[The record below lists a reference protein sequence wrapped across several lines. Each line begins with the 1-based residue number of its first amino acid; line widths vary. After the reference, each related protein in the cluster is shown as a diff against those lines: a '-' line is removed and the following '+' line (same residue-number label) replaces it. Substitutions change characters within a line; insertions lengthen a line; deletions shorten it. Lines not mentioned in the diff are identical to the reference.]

1 MSGYDRALL
10 AAAIRRGHTD
20 RVAGQIAQAI
30 DTALEHE
37 RQYAHLDSR
46 ITEAISLLDAAWQVV
61 QAYRTDLD
69 RTSRGPVSPTVEVPV
84 PAVATDRPGDGRD
97 TLAPSSVDRAYA
109 HWMHLVDSQAP
120 ACEIA
125 AAHARWAAMSA
136 HPSNQAVI

>member
-20 RVAGQIAQAI
+20 RVAGQIAAAI

-61 QAYRTDLD
+61 QAYRADLD
-69 RTSRGPVSPTVEVPV
+69 RTTP
-84 PAVATDRPGDGRD
+84 PAVASPVGLSAAANTDRPPV
-97 TLAPSSVDRAYA
+97 TVTAPPDVDQAYA
-109 HWMHLVDSQAP
+109 SWMHLVDCGAP
-120 ACEIA
+120 SHEIA
-125 AAHARWAAMSA
+125 VAHATYVAATCRAM
-136 HPSNQAVI
+136 HPSNRAAG